1 MNTSLKQAVVL
12 QKPNSAA
19 SEQYRKLFNN
29 LESLDSQSPFKT
41 VTLASINRHLNKVKT
56 LINLGILYAKNNQKT
71 LIMDFNA
78 RSLDVSSALEL
89 TAKHSMNDLLSQKVA
104 SSKAIQRLD
113 ENLDCLVVSPLTDDS
128 INNVSSLSIRH
139 LLDSLLSSY
148 DKILIDS
155 PALNDYSEGFMYAK
169 ATDATLLVL
178 ASRKTDGISAKN
190 IVKELKENQIRL
202 LGTVLT
208 EVNPRELS
216 GGYKFFN
223 VKK

>member
-1 MNTSLKQAVVL
+1 MIALLKGAVVL

-29 LESLDSQSPFKT
+29 LESLDSQSPYKT
-41 VTLASINRHLNKVKT
+41 VTFASINTHLNKAKT

-71 LIMDFNA
+71 LIIDFNA
-78 RSLDVSSALEL
+78 RTLDVSLALGL
-89 TAKHSMNDLLSQKVA
+89 NAKHSMDDLLSQKA
-104 SSKAIQRLD
+104 SSNKAIQNLD
-113 ENLDCLVVSPLTDDS
+113 ENLDALLVSPLTDVS
-128 INNVSSLSIRH
+128 INKVSAKGLRN
-139 LLDSLLSSY
+139 LLDALTSTY

-155 PALNDYSEGFMYAK
+155 PALNDYSEGFMYTK

-178 ASRKTDGISAKN
+178 ASRKTDGISAKT
-190 IVKELKENQIRL
+190 IVKELKENQVRL

-208 EVNPRELS
+208 DVNPRELS

-223 VKK
+223 VRK